1 MSTQPAAD
9 AARSFAAAN
18 RASDHQQSW
27 MMSFQAACM
36 RHDWEA
42 AEAARAGVLASI
54 DSFMDNYAAGYKRM
68 ESA

>member
-1 MSTQPAAD
+1 MSHDVNAD
-9 AARSFAAAN
+9 AARDFAASSKAME
-18 RASDHQQSW
+18 HHQSW
-27 MMSFQAACM
+27 MMSYQAACM
-36 RHDWEA
+36 RHDWDA